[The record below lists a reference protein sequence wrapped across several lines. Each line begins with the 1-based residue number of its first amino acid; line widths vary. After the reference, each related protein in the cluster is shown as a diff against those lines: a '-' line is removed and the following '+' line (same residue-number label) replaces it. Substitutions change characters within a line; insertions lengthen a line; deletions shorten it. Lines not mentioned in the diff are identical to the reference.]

1 MGIFLNHSSSYDM
14 NGMQKM
20 GQKNKT
26 KTKTKKSLGGQ
37 DIMSH
42 TESKL
47 FLTSSRA
54 HKANQ
59 TVVASQPQTLILSR
73 DS

>member
-26 KTKTKKSLGGQ
+26 KTKTKTRTTRHLYQLSQLRTPSTIAYWMLVLYLLPNLLPLAINSLCY
-37 DIMSH
+37 S
-42 TESKL
+42 
-47 FLTSSRA
+47 
-54 HKANQ
+54 
-59 TVVASQPQTLILSR
+59 
-73 DS
+73 